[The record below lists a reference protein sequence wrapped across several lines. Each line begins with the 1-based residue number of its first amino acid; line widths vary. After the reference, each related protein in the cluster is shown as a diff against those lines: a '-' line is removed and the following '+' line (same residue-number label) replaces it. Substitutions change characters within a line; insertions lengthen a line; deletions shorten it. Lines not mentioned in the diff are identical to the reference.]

1 MAMCA
6 RREPSAPAVAPFWMA
21 SSTTTPLTLPPRALR
36 RPGFPM
42 QGLGGKW
49 GCLVHGGAPVGL
61 VGAGRGGGEAV
72 SLLDPFWAGFGGC
85 WRAGG
90 AWPGFSG
97 APVES

>member
-1 MAMCA
+1 ML
-6 RREPSAPAVAPFWMA
+6 S
-21 SSTTTPLTLPPRALR
+21 R
-36 RPGFPM
+36 RP
-42 QGLGGKW
+42 LACEGGNPP
-49 GCLVHGGAPVGL
+49 GCLLGALGPEQCAGAAAAAGALVHLLFPGSLGLAHIVHGGVPVGL

-72 SLLDPFWAGFGGC
+72 SLLAPFWAGFGGC